1 MGKQPTGSGG
11 EPSSPNCETS
21 AEVRLV
27 NFASDSSCLT
37 RGLAQKRTTPQT
49 IAFPQ
54 DCAAQRAV
62 SGSFAPAWFW
72 MLPDMPCQSGST
84 APRPH
89 CGTARGL
96 TAAAHGRLLL
106 DQKKRADRARN
117 KAICTTNTVQIP
129 NPQAPTALFL
139 FTPPGSAGYRAP
151 PAHPLQSR
159 RSAGSRRWAPPSRSF
174 RRRRTPQ
181 AAPGT
186 SGPRTRPPRPRR
198 RPC

>member
-27 NFASDSSCLT
+27 NFAYDSACLT
-37 RGLAQKRTTPQT
+37 RGLAPKRTTPQHKSILT
-49 IAFPQ
+49 RF
-54 DCAAQRAV
+54 RAHSAPSRADLRLHG
-62 SGSFAPAWFW
+62 SGCCRTCPAN
-72 MLPDMPCQSGST
+72 P
-84 APRPH
+84 APRH
-89 CGTARGL
+89 RDR
-96 TAAAHGRLLL
+96 TAARPVAPQRQRTLAPYSI
-106 DQKKRADRARN
+106 KKRADRARN
-117 KAICTTNTVQIP
+117 KPVCTTKTVQIP
-129 NPQAPTALFL
+129 NPRAPTALFL

-181 AAPGT
+181 AVPGT
-186 SGPRTRPPRPRR
+186 SGPRTRPSRPRR